1 MHVGGAAEWL
11 LEPKTLAELAKAVSA
26 ARESG
31 MPVRILGKGANLI
44 VEDGTVPGVTIATD
58 RLNLMWRPEAQLG
71 GDALEALLSEL
82 GSGQMPEARLAP
94 QARTDGLRLL
104 AFAVPRTNASSPQ
117 SKSSDGA
124 AWKVWSACL
133 DMWAAVWR

>member
-71 GDALEALLSEL
+71 GEALEALLSEL
-82 GSGQMPEARLAP
+82 GNGQMPRKRARMACVCW
-94 QARTDGLRLL
+94 RC
-104 AFAVPRTNASSPQ
+104 AVPRTNASSPQ

-124 AWKVWSACL
+124 AWKVWLACL
-133 DMWAAVWR
+133 DMWVAAWR